1 MWNLSNAF
9 TSAFKELEPIP
20 QYKAT
25 ASWRGFLHA
34 VRLGER
40 YHLAKNDDMRAGGI
54 FMSGKTWADGK
65 TFVRNKKPTRVRK
78 NCWWGI
84 YPITE
89 PDRKLFGGHPRRP
102 SRGRVQLRT
111 SPVQAVHIVQLSG
124 STSG

>member
-40 YHLAKNDDMRAGGI
+40 YHLAKNDDMR
-54 FMSGKTWADGK
+54 
-65 TFVRNKKPTRVRK
+65 R
-78 NCWWGI
+78 WGDFH
-84 YPITE
+84 E
-89 PDRKLFGGHPRRP
+89 RENV
-102 SRGRVQLRT
+102 GRWENFREK
-111 SPVQAVHIVQLSG
+111 
-124 STSG
+124 